1 MPAPRASVVVPA
13 YNSARTIDRA
23 LGSVLAQTVAGW
35 EVIVAD
41 DGSADGT
48 AARVAAFDDPRIAL
62 VRAPSN
68 RGPAAARNL
77 ALERATGDAIAFLDA
92 DDWWEPQFLER
103 QLARLTDGIGIA
115 ACDARIAS
123 PDGARFERG
132 TYYGQFR
139 AVEPVTVERLLR
151 RNVLFVS
158 CVVPRAAGEE
168 VGWFDEDLFGTED
181 HDLWIKLLETGRRC
195 AVSREPLAVYRR
207 TAASI
212 SRNTARQAAN
222 NQKTLRAALARG
234 RLTPGQRRI
243 ARSELRYNRALE
255 VVAGAAYDG
264 RRPSLRELPE
274 VGLIAA
280 TRPRHWGE
288 WLTAL
293 RSR

>member
-1 MPAPRASVVVPA
+1 MPGPRVSVVVPA
-13 YNSARTIDRA
+13 YNSAATIGRA
-23 LGSVLAQTVAGW
+23 LESVLAQTVGGW
-35 EVIVAD
+35 ELIVAD
-41 DGSADGT
+41 DGSTDDTVQRVEAFEDLRIAVVR
-48 AARVAAFDDPRIAL
+48 AAR
-62 VRAPSN
+62 N
-68 RGPAAARNL
+68 HGPAAARNL
-77 ALERATGDAIAFLDA
+77 ALARASGDAIAFLDA
-92 DDWWEPQFLER
+92 DDWWEPRFLER
-103 QLARLTDGIGIA
+103 QLARLTDGVGIV
-115 ACDARIAS
+115 ACDARIAA
-123 PDGARFERG
+123 PDGTHLESG

-151 RNVLFVS
+151 RNVLFV
-158 CVVPRAAGEE
+158 CCIVPRAAGEE
-168 VGWFDEDLFGTED
+168 VGWFDESLFGTED

-212 SRNTARQAAN
+212 SRNTARQAVN

-234 RLTPGQRRI
+234 RLTPRQQRI

-255 VVAGAAYDG
+255 IVAGAAFDG
-264 RRPSLRELPE
+264 RRPSLRKLPE
-274 VGLIAA
+274 VAFVAA